1 MAATPSSYSITM
13 RLYTPPDHGVVGAV
27 ATAIAHAGGIVTAID
42 VAESSHERLV
52 VDVTCSASDAD
63 HATELEAAVDALRG
77 VEVHK
82 TSDRT
87 FLLHIGGKIEVTSKV
102 PLRNR
107 DDLSM
112 AYTPGVGRVSMA
124 IAEHPEDVWSLTV
137 KGNSVAVVTDG
148 SAVLGLGN
156 IGPGAALPVMEGKAA
171 LFKRFAGIDAWPI
184 CLASQD
190 TDEIVRAVEMIAPGF
205 GGINLEDI
213 AAPRCFEIE
222 ARLRA
227 SLDIPVFHDDQHGT
241 AIVVLAA
248 LTNALRVVRKDLAD
262 VRIVVAGAGA
272 AGSAIVTLLVAGG
285 ARDVVV
291 WDREGCLS
299 ADDAT
304 LPPAKAELAARTN
317 PRRVRGD
324 LLAGLTGADVFI
336 GVSGPGV
343 LDADLDRAD
352 GRRRRWSSRWPTP
365 TPRWTPPRRRSTP
378 RWSPAAGRT
387 TPTRSTTC
395 WRSPACSGG
404 CSMPAPRR
412 SPWRCC
418 CGPRRRSR
426 SSSRTTS
433 STRTSSSPRS
443 STPTCPRPSPR
454 RSAARPAED
463 YPPPSLA

>member
-1 MAATPSSYSITM
+1 MAATTSSYSITM
-13 RLYTPPDHGVVGAV
+13 RLHTAPDHGVVGAV
-27 ATAIAHAGGIVTAID
+27 ATAIAQAGGIVTAID

-52 VDVTCSASDAD
+52 VDVTCSAADAT
-63 HATELEAAVDALRG
+63 HAASLEAAVDEVDG
-77 VEVHK
+77 VEVHRV
-82 TSDRT
+82 SDRT

-112 AYTPGVGRVSMA
+112 AYTPGVGRVSKA
-124 IAEHPEDVWSLTV
+124 LADNPEDVPRLTV

-222 ARLRA
+222 RRLRE

-248 LTNALRVVRKDLAD
+248 LTNALRVVRKSLPD
-262 VRIVVAGAGA
+262 VRVVVSGGGA
-272 AGSAIVTLLVAGG
+272 AGTAIVTLLLAAGVT
-285 ARDVVV
+285 DVVV
-291 WDREGCLS
+291 VDREGALS
-299 ADDAT
+299 ADDAS
-304 LPPAKAELAARTN
+304 LSPVHAELASVTN

-324 LLAGLTGADVFI
+324 LRSVLAGADVFI
-336 GVSGPGV
+336 GVSAPGV
-343 LDADLDRAD
+343 LKAEWIQQMAPDAVVFALANPDPEVD
-352 GRRRRWSSRWPTP
+352 
-365 TPRWTPPRRRSTP
+365 
-378 RWSPAAGRT
+378 
-387 TPTRSTTC
+387 
-395 WRSPACSGG
+395 
-404 CSMPAPRR
+404 
-412 SPWRCC
+412 
-418 CGPRRRSR
+418 
-426 SSSRTTS
+426 
-433 STRTSSSPRS
+433 
-443 STPTCPRPSPR
+443 
-454 RSAARPAED
+454 PAEADKYAAVVASGRSD
-463 YPPPSLA
+463 YPNQINNVLAFPGVFRGLLDARASEVSVDMLLRAAEAIALVVKDDELNPNFIIPTVFHPDVPKAVAQAIRGD